1 MARSSAGTSPENSPP
16 KSPLT
21 TALDDPRAERARRA
35 AMQAY
40 VEGRVTHAMALERVR
55 RAIEKYSTPAA

>member
-1 MARSSAGTSPENSPP
+1 MARSSTPPDNSPA